1 MHLKNPLL
9 FGLMAILLLAGTI
22 TPGMSQSSFDSTILI
37 NEVETN
43 PAGSDTS
50 EFVELYNPTPADIDV
65 SGWSISPSATW
76 KTLEIP
82 TGTIIGANSFLAL
95 THVNFWF
102 KDFGETIT
110 LRDVSGNLIDETPLI
125 EDLENNNFSWQ
136 RTTDGFDT
144 DSNSDWELKRMTPKS
159 SNGKLVDTEESVFS
173 LFATIGDDN
182 EYVFNETVTIAGNVS
197 DELFTSLSTPE
208 MIKINIQG
216 PNYFKNLALFPD
228 RDLSF
233 STTLNLQKVL
243 GFNQGSYDVKISYGE
258 YTSDLNFTLGNEE
271 SATQSNSESENL
283 EIVTDKES
291 YIPGEI
297 VILSADTDSEIQY
310 GGLDYTVTNPN
321 QEIVFE
327 GTIFPNERFSKV
339 FQHGAGELFAFSTQF
354 FMETVN
360 PVYGTYTIEGTYKSQ
375 NPRYHSSEN
384 VITANTS
391 FILSEDVKENVPI
404 SISTDKEVYSVGDTI
419 KVTGR
424 SNTIFVETMN
434 LEVLQTGVLT
444 KNTDNIK
451 GQHFRPDPFTL
462 N

>member
-22 TPGMSQSSFDSTILI
+22 TPGMSQSSFDSKILI

-50 EFVELYNPTPADIDV
+50 EFVELYNPTPIDIDV
-65 SGWSISPSATW
+65 SGWTISPSATW

-82 TGTIIGANSFLAL
+82 DGTIIESNSFLAL

-110 LRDVSGNLIDETPLI
+110 LRDTSGNLIDETPLI

-144 DSNSDWELKRMTPKS
+144 DSASDWELTRMTPKS
-159 SNGKLVDTEESVFS
+159 TNGKLVETVESVFS
-173 LFATIGDDN
+173 LSATLGDDT
-182 EYVFNETVTIAGNVS
+182 EYVFTETVTIAGTVS
-197 DELFTSLSTPE
+197 EELFTSLSTPE

-228 RDLSF
+228 RDLGF

-243 GFNQGSYDVKISYGE
+243 GFNEGSYDVKVSYGD

-271 SATQSNSESENL
+271 SSTGTQSESENL
-283 EIVTDKES
+283 EISTDKES

-297 VILSADTDSEIQY
+297 VILSADTDSEIEY

-327 GTIFPNERFSKV
+327 GTIFPNESFSRV
-339 FQHGAGELFAFSTQF
+339 FQQGAGELFAFSTQL
-354 FMETVN
+354 FMGTVN

-375 NPRYHSSEN
+375 NPRYYSSEA
-384 VITANTS
+384 VSYTH
-391 FILSEDVKENVPI
+391 
-404 SISTDKEVYSVGDTI
+404 
-419 KVTGR
+419 
-424 SNTIFVETMN
+424 
-434 LEVLQTGVLT
+434 LT
-444 KNTDNIK
+444 LPTKA
-451 GQHFRPDPFTL
+451 
-462 N
+462 